1 MTMHVSRDDSLDGI
15 SDRNVTLT
23 CPRCLAFSSA
33 SLISVPKYELLMR
46 YKPNEVGLTYRC
58 DSCSYPI
65 FLRFQV
71 RAYASDR
78 IELSRNYEQIEKPPE
93 KFNFSYLSEEVERD
107 FREALVCY
115 AQGAYNAFASMCRRT
130 AQTMFRE
137 FGESGKM
144 RVFDQLTEVRDLA
157 DIDEETFR
165 MIEKVM
171 FDSDTDRPPNIPAIN
186 EETAGIMLEVM
197 KDILYESYVRK
208 GKLQEAM
215 TLRRQRLDDGSGTL
229 HPLRPKSA

>member
-1 MTMHVSRDDSLDGI
+1 MTMFLSKDNSLKGI
-15 SDRNVTLT
+15 SDQNVTLT
-23 CPRCLAFSSA
+23 CPKCLAFSSS
-33 SLISVPKYELLMR
+33 SLISAPRYEPLLR
-46 YKPNEVGLTYRC
+46 YKPNQVGLVYRC

-65 FLRFQV
+65 FLRFPV
-71 RAYASDR
+71 RAYTADR
-78 IELSRNYEQIEKPPE
+78 VELSRNFEQIEKPPE
-93 KFNFSYLSEEVERD
+93 KFDYTYLSEEVERD
-107 FREALVCY
+107 FREALACY
-115 AQGAYNAFASMCRRT
+115 AHSAYNAFASMCRRT

-137 FGESGKM
+137 LGESGKM

-165 MIEKVM
+165 RIEKVL
-171 FDSDTDRPPNIPAIN
+171 FDNDSDRPPNIPVIDG
-186 EETAGIMLEVM
+186 ETAGVMLEVM

-215 TLRRQRLDDGSGTL
+215 TVRRQRLDDGPSTL

>member
-1 MTMHVSRDDSLDGI
+1 MYIAENNSLDGI
-15 SDRNVTLT
+15 EDQNVTLT
-23 CPRCLAFSSA
+23 CPSCLAFSSA
-33 SLISVPKYELLMR
+33 SLISLPRYQLLLQF
-46 YKPNEVGLTYRC
+46 KPNQVGLVYRC

-65 FLRFQV
+65 FLRYPV
-71 RAYASDR
+71 RAYMADR
-78 IELSRNYEQIEKPPE
+78 VELSRNFEQIEKPPE
-93 KFNFSYLSEEVERD
+93 KFDFTYLSEDVETD
-107 FREALVCY
+107 FREALACY
-115 AQGAYNAFASMCRRT
+115 ANSAYNAFSSMCRRT

-137 FGESGKM
+137 MGESGKM

-165 MIEKVM
+165 MIEKVL
-171 FDSDTDRPPNIPAIN
+171 FDSDADRTPNIPRMDG
-186 EETAGIMLEVM
+186 ETAGVMLEVL

-215 TLRRQRLDDGSGTL
+215 TVRRQRHADGPSTL